1 MDNQDKLCIGLD
13 LHGPLPREEYLELW
27 KRVSRL
33 ELKMVE
39 KIGECKHCL
48 GDTFIYDTPIKRPDG
63 VCYAL
68 LHQLDLYTWR
78 AALGF
83 PSWNGDDPSVY
94 RIHCPDH
101 TGTIWELKR
110 VDDLEPK

>member
-1 MDNQDKLCIGLD
+1 MTPQNKPGLD
-13 LHGPLPREEYLELW
+13 LDLRGPLLREEYLELW
-27 KRVSRL
+27 KQLPRL

-39 KIGECKHCL
+39 KIGECRHCL
-48 GDTFIYDTPIKRPDG
+48 GDTFHYETPIKRPEG

-83 PSWNGDDPSVY
+83 PSWNGDDPNVY

-101 TGTIWELKR
+101 TGTIWELR
-110 VDDLEPK
+110 REEEQP